1 MIDYTKV
8 QFDIQSYD
16 VKAKA
21 WVYTKRNKADTAD
34 TQRLD
39 GAPRRK
45 IWPNGSYNMISV
57 ADTFKAIE
65 CGLKQEDCAYANK
78 DIDSKTMLFIQ
89 QNADLVKSL
98 VNK

>member
-1 MIDYTKV
+1 MLKLKHGYIPNEIR
-8 QFDIQSYD
+8 QI
-16 VKAKA
+16 
-21 WVYTKRNKADTAD
+21 
-34 TQRLD
+34 
-39 GAPRRK
+39 RK